1 MPCPYFI
8 PTERFDDAGFQHP
21 SRLPLGAGYRG
32 QCGAPGGNHTVPTD
46 EELKQSCN
54 LGYARNCSR
63 LPQDRT
69 ADAVRFSI
77 LRDRDG
83 QVSLCYVAELNYLP
97 REQMN
102 LHFDVALGRWS
113 VAHSDPRVQTLAEC
127 FLRSYLDR
135 RTPGSESL
143 PITLTASASKS

>member
-8 PTERFDDAGFQHP
+8 PTERFDDGGFIHP
-21 SRLPLGAGYRG
+21 ARLPLGAGYRG
-32 QCGAPGGNHTVPTD
+32 LCGAPGQGKATPTD

-63 LPQDRT
+63 LPKDRE

-83 QVSLCYVAELNYLP
+83 QISLCWVAELNYLP
-97 REQMN
+97 REHGS
-102 LHFDVALGRWS
+102 LHYDSLLSRWIS
-113 VAHSDPRVQTLAEC
+113 LHPEARVQALAEC
-127 FLRSYLDR
+127 FLQSYLAR
-135 RTPGSESL
+135 R
-143 PITLTASASKS
+143 